1 MALKTTP
8 KQKSDRATHSFK
20 TLKSNG
26 MNNANQ
32 GYQWWLEKD
41 SLKRASQLC
50 STLAYLKTS
59 QTSRLRQAAVHARLY
74 SGQALFSFIGANMSL
89 MDQYSPLAPNR
100 PTFNLVSAVTDTLV
114 SKLTQNRP
122 TPVFLTD
129 NGDYRERNLAK
140 KLNSFLLGEFY
151 RTQAYEIGE
160 YILRDGL
167 IQGTG
172 CVKVY
177 KDQESK
183 VALERTLLT
192 ELFVD
197 LQESAFGKPRRLYQI
212 KLYDR
217 EVLRQ
222 MFPKKNDIIDKAEK
236 ATIDKSSQSSN
247 TVSDLVMVVEGWA
260 LPSGEG
266 AGDGLHSIAVSS
278 GELMEEEWKKKTFP
292 FVFFQHKK
300 RQIGFWSMGVAESL
314 MGTQYELN
322 SLLDTISKAIKLVGV
337 PRVFYEEGSKVNK
350 AAFSNKIGVL
360 IPYRGTKPT
369 VEVSNCVPAEMYTER
384 DRMIEYGFQQEGL
397 SMLAATSE
405 KPEGLDSGEAQ
416 RVYHDI
422 NSERFAALEK
432 RYANFYVDLAYAIID
447 LAKDIAEETGSYSTV
462 FVDRKKGSKEIDLP
476 SLSLLKDPFVI
487 QAYVESALPKDP
499 AGRLSKVTEMI
510 QAGMIDIQEG
520 RRLLDFPDLGQME
533 TLANAAEE
541 RIYMQLDD
549 IIEHGKEAMPD
560 QFMPIM
566 PMGPGQSSKAE
577 QIVVQYINLYATCK
591 LEESKMQM
599 LRDWFTAIQTLKQQ
613 MAPPAPPMPAGGP
626 QAVPQPLP
634 QSNLLPQSQPAQ

>member
-8 KQKSDRATHSFK
+8 KTKSERATHSFK

-26 MNNANQ
+26 MNNPNQ
-32 GYQWWLEKD
+32 GHTWWIAKD
-41 SLKRASQLC
+41 DKQRAEQLC
-50 STLAYLKTS
+50 ATLVYLKTS
-59 QTSRLRQAAVHARLY
+59 QTSRLRQAAIFARLY
-74 SGQALFSFIGANMSL
+74 GGQSLFSFIGANMSL

-114 SKLTQNRP
+114 SKITQSRP

-140 KLNSFLLGEFY
+140 KLNSFILGEFY
-151 RTQAYEIGE
+151 RTQAYEHGE
-160 YILRDGL
+160 YLLRDGL

-172 CVKVY
+172 AIKVY
-177 KDQESK
+177 RDQDDK
-183 VALERTLLT
+183 VALERVLIT

-197 LQESAFGKPRRLYQI
+197 LQEAAFGKPRRLYQI

-217 EVLRQ
+217 EVLKS
-222 MFPKKNDIIDKAEK
+222 MFPKKVDIINEAVQS
-236 ATIDKSSQSSN
+236 TVDKSAQSSQ
-247 TVSDLVMVVEGWA
+247 TVSDLVQVVEGWA

-266 AGDGLHSIAVSS
+266 AGDGYHSIAVSS
-278 GELMEEEWKKKTFP
+278 GELDGEGWKKKTFP
-292 FVFFQHKK
+292 FVFFHHKK
-300 RQIGFWSMGVAESL
+300 RQLGFWSCGVAECL

-384 DRMIEYGFQQEGL
+384 DRMIQYGFQQEGL
-397 SMLAATSE
+397 SMMAATSE

-432 RYANFYVDLAYAIID
+432 RYANFYVDLAYQVID
-447 LAKDIAEETGSYSTV
+447 LAKDIAEEMGHYETV
-462 FVDRKKGSKEIDLP
+462 FVDRKKGSKTIDLP
-476 SLSLLKDPFVI
+476 SLSLLNDPFVI
-487 QAYVESALPKDP
+487 QVYTESSLPKDP

-510 QAGMIDIQEG
+510 QSGMIDIQEG
-520 RRLLDFPDLGQME
+520 RRLLDFPDLGQVE
-533 TLANAAEE
+533 ILANAAEE
-541 RIYMQLDD
+541 RIYMQLDQ
-549 IIEHGKEAMPD
+549 IIEDSKYEPPD
-560 QFMPIM
+560 QFMPIA
-566 PMGPGQSSKAE
+566 PMAPGQSSKAE

-591 LEESKMQM
+591 LEGRKMDM
-599 LRDWFTAIQTLKQQ
+599 LRDWFTQIQVLKQQ
-613 MAPPAPPMPAGGP
+613 MAPPAPPMPGAP

-634 QSNLLPQSQPAQ
+634 QSNLMPRAAA